1 MVVWN
6 ATVESRPGAEPCKV
20 PSPTEFEYPSSYSV
34 QPMRSVAGFGAA
46 ADAWSEGKDGLS
58 TGTSYKYAGGV
69 VLPDGRVV
77 LVPDNAN
84 HVGLY
89 DPSTDGWS
97 EGKDDL
103 SAAGS
108 VKKYWGGVLLPD
120 GRVVLVP
127 SLANH
132 VGLYDGGATRS
143 GAAYTVDA
151 LSPAVNA
158 LLLPYYNKF

>member
-1 MVVWN
+1 M
-6 ATVESRPGAEPCKV
+6 

-58 TGTSYKYAGGV
+58 ALGTYKYG
-69 VLPDGRVV
+69 
-77 LVPDNAN
+77 
-84 HVGLY
+84 
-89 DPSTDGWS
+89 
-97 EGKDDL
+97 
-103 SAAGS
+103 
-108 VKKYWGGVLLPD
+108 GGVLLPD
-120 GRVVLVP
+120 GRVLLVP
-127 SLANH
+127 VGANH

-143 GAAYTVDA
+143 GAAYTVGA